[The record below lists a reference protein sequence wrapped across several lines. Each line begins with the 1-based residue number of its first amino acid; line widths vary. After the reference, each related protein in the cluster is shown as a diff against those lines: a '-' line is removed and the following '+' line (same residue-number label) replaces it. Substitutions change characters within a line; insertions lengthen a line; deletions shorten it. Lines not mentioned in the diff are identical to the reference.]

1 MTAVS
6 SQGFKEVGKAG
17 REQAIVTAAGPILEG
32 AGYWEP
38 LLTQLDW
45 TGEGWARAIVST
57 SRLQFHLCSYFWLP
71 RQALKRGRAG
81 SNSSSCFLPMEPE
94 STSPGSA

>member
-17 REQAIVTAAGPILEG
+17 REQAIVTAAGRILEG
-32 AGYWEP
+32 VGCPEP

-45 TGEGWARAIVST
+45 TGVGWTRAIVST

-71 RQALKRGRAG
+71 RQAPKRGQAG
-81 SNSSSCFLPMEPE
+81 SNSSRCFLPMGPE
-94 STSPGSA
+94 STSRGSA